1 MNFAFSSKYK
11 CTLHSKTNVN
21 LPLRNSPRIKKKSVS
36 QSIPVFFGILVTRIK
51 FNDRFRKGFERTI
64 KAYLEQN
71 SLILKDVSTLNN
83 ANGIQEEIPQQIDFT
98 KVIFLASKTTSLTL
112 IQPKVRLIIENFKIL
127 YSRELL
133 SDASK
138 YVGLLT

>member
-1 MNFAFSSKYK
+1 M
-11 CTLHSKTNVN
+11 
-21 LPLRNSPRIKKKSVS
+21 S

-51 FNDRFRKGFERTI
+51 FNDRFRKVFERTI

-98 KVIFLASKTTSLTL
+98 KVIFLASKTTSLAL